1 MKRKVVE
8 KIEVGKQANKRKKR
22 LCVTEVVPK
31 DVQVLSERLKKQNT
45 LFRLNRFKIVR
56 VVLELLYVSHS
67 SK

>member
-8 KIEVGKQANKRKKR
+8 KIEVGKQANKRKQ
-22 LCVTEVVPK
+22 K
-31 DVQVLSERLKKQNT
+31 DLQVLSERLKKQNT

-56 VVLELLYVSHS
+56 VVLIILELLYVSHS